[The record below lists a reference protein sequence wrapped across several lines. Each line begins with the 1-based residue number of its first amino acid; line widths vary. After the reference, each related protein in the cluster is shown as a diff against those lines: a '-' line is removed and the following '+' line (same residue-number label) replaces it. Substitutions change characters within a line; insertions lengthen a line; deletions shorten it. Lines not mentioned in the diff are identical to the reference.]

1 MERDR
6 LLREHRQLVQAWAS
20 RGLSEE
26 EQQRL
31 LDVRNTLDELDP
43 LDAFL
48 SERLAIADAE
58 AAIDKEAPMTKTPT
72 TNMAPMRPPPCP
84 VCKRPFMA
92 GPCPECGR

>member
-1 MERDR
+1 
-6 LLREHRQLVQAWAS
+6 LLREHRQLVQAWAT

-31 LDVRNTLDELDP
+31 LDVRTTLDALDP
-43 LDAFL
+43 LEAFL
-48 SERLAIADAE
+48 SERLAIADVE
-58 AAIDKEAPMTKTPT
+58 AAIDKEIPM
-72 TNMAPMRPPPCP
+72 TNMAPVRRPPCP